1 MSQPT
6 RSGKNNPC
14 PVCGRTKDTDCRIYE
29 AGNHVLCH
37 TYQDEHS
44 DGTAKG
50 YKFHRTSD
58 KAAGYG
64 VWLFDANSS
73 RRLPKPA
80 RSSGRQEFI
89 YRDRT
94 GQPLVKVVRSDDGN
108 GKKKFS
114 QIYRHP
120 SGTWEIYKKQGN
132 AYVSDMSDSVKAD
145 LKRQIPIYRYAEVRS
160 AIAEG
165 KPILWAEGET
175 CCDALWAL
183 GIPATT
189 SIGGSKGYR
198 SYGSYQEDLAG
209 ATVVLCP
216 DRDEEGISYIGEVS
230 NDFPNAKW
238 LFVYPRSSVYPV
250 PWQRLPKNGG
260 LDIADWIS
268 DGATTA
274 EINGAIVESADTA
287 DTGRQPKPKGRV
299 PELSSDE
306 LKAKLEDLLQ
316 QDVSQVELKAILPEL
331 AKRSDRTTTD
341 VWHLY
346 QARQKEIED
355 AENRDDRAAEI
366 QQLLQIGNYELS
378 LENYLDSRLAVPLES
393 VASVLGSSGAAML
406 TTLLPV
412 AGSLLKVGTQLEL
425 MRATEFYALPILYTG
440 IVAESGSS
448 KSPTQ
453 KAILKP
459 LFRLQGEAEKEHHYQ
474 VQSWEGEVRATRNT
488 DEAPPEKPNVREY
501 YTTDAT
507 REAIVLIQSQQPD
520 RGFLGWF
527 DELSGLIGSQNQYRS
542 GKGTDKEAILSGR
555 DGTGIKTNRAS
566 GKRFFTQ
573 SSAYSI
579 TGSTQPDTLR
589 KLIGDFSDP
598 TGQWARFLW
607 TVLPIKPARF
617 PENDVSYDASDLL
630 HSIYLRLESF
640 EAKTYR
646 MSEGARA
653 LYADWYNEL
662 DERRLTE
669 PRQGMRAVY
678 AKMKAD
684 TGTLALLLHCI
695 NAAIAADTPADTLSA
710 EIMRAAIHLSKYYLG
725 QVKLIHAE
733 GGTEDTPELE
743 QVYTKLI
750 QLSERRGWLKAKD
763 AQGLHRFFRK
773 LTADNVRS
781 HFRELEAMGLGTVRN
796 TGRQMEWKASAY
808 ASAEFPDFSDPLVSQ
823 GSNSHNS
830 ADKTPL
836 ADSSRRSADK
846 LVDAQSL
853 ANSGFTRELTKA
865 DTFPQNG
872 KGSTNGHRV
881 TEAKTSAPS
890 ILSAEPSANS
900 QTPYKAS
907 TVETQQVSAE
917 VSARQLKAGD
927 RVRYAGSDVGLS
939 NLCRARILT
948 IQQIE
953 GSDAVIKADGWAT
966 TQRCPLNDLGRI

>member
-37 TYQDEHS
+37 TYQDEHP

-64 VWLFDANSS
+64 VWLFDTNSS
-73 RRLPKPA
+73 RKLPKPA

-89 YRDRT
+89 YHDRA
-94 GQPLVKVVRSDDGN
+94 GQPLVKVIRSDDGN

-120 SGTWEIYKKQGN
+120 TGTWEIYKKQGN
-132 AYVSDMSDSVKAD
+132 AYVSDMSDSVKAE
-145 LKRQIPIYRYAEVRS
+145 LKSQIPIYRYAEVRE

-165 KPILWAEGET
+165 KPIIWAEGET
-175 CCDALWAL
+175 CCDALWNL
-183 GIPATT
+183 GIPSTT

-209 ATVVLCP
+209 ATVILCP
-216 DRDEEGISYIGEVS
+216 DRDEEGMSYMGEVS
-230 NDFPNAKW
+230 NDFPNAEW

-260 LDIADWIS
+260 LDIADWIA
-268 DGATTA
+268 DGATSD
-274 EINGAIVESADTA
+274 EIEGAIVSADTA
-287 DTGRQPKPKGRV
+287 DTRRQPKPKGRV
-299 PELSSDE
+299 PELSSEE

-378 LENYLDSRLAVPLES
+378 LENYLDSRLAIPLES

-425 MRATEFYALPILYTG
+425 IRATEFYALPILYTG

-459 LFRLQGEAEKEHHYQ
+459 LFRLQGEAEDDHRQDLKDWTSDVAIAAKNNE
-474 VQSWEGEVRATRNT
+474 E
-488 DEAPPEKPNVREY
+488 PPEKPNVREY

-630 HSIYLRLESF
+630 HSVYLRLESF

-646 MSEGARA
+646 MSDGARA
-653 LYADWYNEL
+653 MYADWYNEL
-662 DERRLTE
+662 DDRRLTE

-695 NAAIAADTPADTLSA
+695 NAAISADTPADTVSA

-781 HFRELEAMGLGTVRN
+781 HFRELQAMGLGSVRN

-808 ASAEFPDFSDPLVSQ
+808 ASAEFPDFNEQPVSQ
-823 GSNSHNS
+823 YHNLADKPSS
-830 ADKTPL
+830 ADP
-836 ADSSRRSADK
+836 SRRLADK

-853 ANSGFTRELTKA
+853 ANSGFSHGLTKA
-865 DTFPQNG
+865 DTFSQNG
-872 KGSTNGHRV
+872 KNGHESTNGRTV
-881 TEAKTSAPS
+881 VEPKTSATS
-890 ILSAEPSANS
+890 TLSAEPSANP
-900 QTPYKAS
+900 QNPHQAS
-907 TVETQQVSAE
+907 DIETQDVSAE
-917 VSARQLKAGD
+917 VSARQLKVGD
-927 RVRYAGSDVGLS
+927 RVNYAGSDVGLG
-939 NLCRARILT
+939 NLCRAKILT
-948 IQQIE
+948 IQQVE
-953 GSDAVIKADGWAT
+953 GHDAVIKAEGWAAV
-966 TQRCPLNDLGRI
+966 QRCPLTDLRRV